1 MDPMRNR
8 SPGPEADPGAAR
20 PARKVGMY
28 DRARSSGMGG
38 VATAVIALVV
48 LLIILWLV
56 FA

>member
-1 MDPMRNR
+1 MEPMRNR
-8 SPGPEADPGAAR
+8 SPGSEADPGATR
-20 PARKVGMY
+20 PPRKVGVY

-38 VATAVIALVV
+38 VAAAVIALVV